1 MCLYRHMTLHAL
13 LDELR
18 RSVRDLDGSTISGSD
33 AAKLV
38 DQFAEVERLA
48 VAGRTL
54 AAARVQQTKSWRAS
68 GSPSIVAWMADHSR
82 SSFRHAAS
90 TLNMAMRLEQL
101 PATREALVSG
111 HLSERQASEISA
123 AAELDPMA
131 EKELLKMAAREGITA
146 LREKCRDV
154 AAAAAGDENARERI
168 RRSRYFRHW
177 LEGDGALRLD
187 ARLTADEGAPLLA
200 TIRARADSLE
210 AEARK
215 AGHAEAPEAHAA
227 DALVSLADGA
237 GAPKTVVHVHVSQG
251 ALDRGH
257 TRAGETCRIPGV
269 GPITVDAARRLASSG
284 SMKILET
291 DGVDVHRVAHAGRT
305 ISAPLRTA
313 LEARDP
319 TCVVPGC
326 NKRRNLEID
335 HIVPFA
341 TGGKTTL
348 DNLARLCKWHHAQ
361 KTHHGWRLEGVP
373 GVWSWV
379 RTGSGVEPLARAP
392 SGPRP

>member
-1 MCLYRHMTLHAL
+1 MKLNGL

-18 RSVRDLDGSTISGSD
+18 QFVRQLDESTVSGSD

-54 AAARVQQTKSWRAS
+54 AAARVQQTKAWRAS
-68 GSPSIVAWMADHSR
+68 GAPSIVAWMADHSR

-90 TLNMAMRLEQL
+90 TINMAMRLEQL

-111 HLSERQASEISA
+111 NLSERQASEISA
-123 AAELDPMA
+123 AAELDPKAETGLLLMA
-131 EKELLKMAAREGITA
+131 QHEGIAA

-154 AAAAAGDENARERI
+154 AAAAASDEDARERI

-187 ARLTADEGAPLLA
+187 GRLTPDEGAPLLA
-200 TIRARADSLE
+200 TIRARADALE
-210 AEARK
+210 AQARRSGQTENSEAY
-215 AGHAEAPEAHAA
+215 AA
-227 DALVSLADGA
+227 DALVSLVDGA
-237 GAPKTVVHVHVSQG
+237 GAPRAVVHVHVSQTALARG
-251 ALDRGH
+251 A
-257 TRAGETCRIPGV
+257 TEAGETCRIPGI
-269 GPITVDAARRLASSG
+269 GPISVGAARRLAASG
-284 SMKILET
+284 SVKLLET
-291 DGVDVHRVAHAGRT
+291 DGVDVKRVAHAGRT
-305 ISAPLRTA
+305 VPASIRTA

-326 NKRRNLEID
+326 NKRRDLEID

-341 TGGKTTL
+341 AGGETKL
-348 DNLARLCKWHHAQ
+348 ENLVRLCRWHHAQ
-361 KTHHGWRLEGVP
+361 KTHHGWRLEGRP
-373 GVWSWV
+373 GNWQWV
-379 RTGSGVEPLARAP
+379 RGKDRARAP
-392 SGPRP
+392 AD